1 MYIKDP
7 VHGLIKV
14 IEKEIVNSPY
24 MQRLNNIKQL
34 ANAYYVYPGG
44 VHTRFNHSIGVMH
57 LANKYAKHLFPGSE
71 KTITILRVAALLHDV
86 CHGVGSHSYD
96 NTVYQHIYP
105 GVEKGH
111 DQHRITLIRTEL
123 KETVEAYGISVEDV
137 IKVWNGENMLLHDI
151 LQGEL
156 GADRMDF
163 ISRDSYFCGTKHL
176 GTIAIDRIISNS
188 TILDGKLH
196 YKVKIVD
203 DIVHALTSRFYM
215 YKHVY
220 YHKTSIAT
228 SLLFENIL
236 KECIEP
242 LHLIERTKN
251 FKQFIFINDQT
262 LFGELL
268 ASKDVNLKTKENC
281 RKLIQRKL
289 PKMIWE
295 RVVSNEEYKR
305 CLKEKNIIME
315 NKVNVSNGCNVN
327 LVFME
332 NKNIKSYTP
341 KKLLLEDNGVS
352 FNFDDIVNNINY
364 NISLPKEYN
373 ILRIYK
379 L

>member
-7 VHGLIKV
+7 VHGLIHV
-14 IEKEIVNSPY
+14 IEEGIVKSPY

-57 LANKYAKHLFPGSE
+57 LADKYAKHLFPGRDE
-71 KTITILRVAALLHDV
+71 TITILRVAALLHDV

-96 NTVYQHIYP
+96 NTVYKHIYP
-105 GVEKGH
+105 QTEKGH
-111 DQHRITLIRTEL
+111 DKHRIALIRSVL
-123 KETVEAYGISVEDV
+123 KETVEAYGIDVEDV
-137 IKVWNGENMLLHDI
+137 IKVWTGENMLLHDI

-176 GTIAIDRIISNS
+176 GTIAVDRIISNS
-188 TILDGKLH
+188 VILDGKLH

-236 KECIEP
+236 RECIKP
-242 LHLIERTKN
+242 LNLVERTKD
-251 FKQFIFINDQT
+251 FKQFVFINDQT
-262 LFGELL
+262 FFGELL
-268 ASKDVNLKTKENC
+268 SSKDVKEKTKKDC

-295 RVVSNEEYKR
+295 KVVSNKEYKR
-305 CLKEKNIIME
+305 CLEEKDKLMKQ
-315 NKVNVSNGCNVN
+315 KVNENFNEK

-332 NKNIKSYTP
+332 NRNIKTYSP
-341 KKLLLEDNGVS
+341 GKLLLADKNIS
-352 FNFDDIVNNINY
+352 CCFDDIVNNINY
-364 NISLPKEYN
+364 NITLPKDYN